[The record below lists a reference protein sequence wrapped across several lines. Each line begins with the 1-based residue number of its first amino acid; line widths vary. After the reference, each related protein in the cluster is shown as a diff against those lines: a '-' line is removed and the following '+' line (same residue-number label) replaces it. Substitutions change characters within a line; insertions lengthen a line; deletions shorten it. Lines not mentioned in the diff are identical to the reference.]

1 MAGPQQDVFTAF
13 GTVAKDDGLLPY
25 LDYATPT
32 LSTRWAPALQD
43 LLAKKATPQ
52 QFLRA
57 GRRTTGLRGHQRL
70 GGAVTVERTGRPRR
84 GGGPPGEPRRVAY
97 LYLLPAFL
105 VYAAFLL
112 YPLAARSSSRST
124 GGTG

>member
-1 MAGPQQDVFTAF
+1 M
-13 GTVAKDDGLLPY
+13 
-25 LDYATPT
+25 
-32 LSTRWAPALQD
+32 
-43 LLAKKATPQ
+43 
-52 QFLRA
+52 
-57 GRRTTGLRGHQRL
+57 
-70 GGAVTVERTGRPRR
+70 TVERTGRPRR

-112 YPLAARSSSRST
+112 YPLVRSVQLSFY